1 MERTIGQLAKAA
13 GINVETIRYYERR
26 GLILQPEK
34 PAEGFRHYP
43 EDTFNRIRF
52 IKRAQELGFS
62 LDEVEI
68 LLNIDE
74 GQCHDVQEIAAQ
86 KLVMIRQKM
95 ADLERL
101 ASSLDNWMQR
111 CQSTPDNQPCP
122 LIHDLIKNDDKA

>member
-34 PAEGFRHYP
+34 PAEGFRSYP

-95 ADLERL
+95 ADLELL
-101 ASSLDNWMQR
+101 ANSLDDWMQR

-122 LIHDLIKNDDKA
+122 LIHALIKNDDKA

>member
-34 PAEGFRHYP
+34 PAGGFRSYP

-101 ASSLDNWMQR
+101 ANTLDDWMQ
-111 CQSTPDNQPCP
+111 CCKSTPDNQPCP
-122 LIHDLIKNDDKA
+122 LIHDLIKNNDKA